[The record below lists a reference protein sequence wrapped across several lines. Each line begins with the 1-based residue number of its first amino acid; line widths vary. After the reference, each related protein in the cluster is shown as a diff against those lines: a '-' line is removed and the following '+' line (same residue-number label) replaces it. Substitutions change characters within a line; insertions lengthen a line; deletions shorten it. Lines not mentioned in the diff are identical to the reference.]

1 MPLNH
6 KPTIPQL
13 PQVQDFKSLLR
24 LYHKFIKLQSNAHLG
39 SGLVGGSVAG
49 IEQSL
54 NIKPLAEFG
63 KNDKN
68 IRLNLFC
75 RWYPTYKSRV
85 GELL

>member
-1 MPLNH
+1 MPYLRQLGS
-6 KPTIPQL
+6 KSGSIIPQ
-13 PQVQDFKSLLR
+13 QST
-24 LYHKFIKLQSNAHLG
+24 KLQSNAHLG
-39 SGLVGGSVAG
+39 SGLLGGSVAG

-63 KNDKN
+63 KNDKK

-85 GELL
+85 GKLL